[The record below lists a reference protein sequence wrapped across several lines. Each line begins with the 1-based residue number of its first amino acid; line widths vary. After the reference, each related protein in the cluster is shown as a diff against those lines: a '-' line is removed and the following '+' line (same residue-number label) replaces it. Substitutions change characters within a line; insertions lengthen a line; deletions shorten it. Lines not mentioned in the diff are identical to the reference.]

1 VRAFGVSSA
10 APLPPPL
17 EIEDNGAC
25 YIVKDKNG
33 QALAMSISRRSL
45 GQSMMKIRPATHT
58 DDVAAMAV
66 FAINKEPIRVHVSE
80 PELRSHWP

>member
-1 VRAFGVSSA
+1 MLRRSRLLCGLCSSVRAFGVSSA

-33 QALAMSISRRSL
+33 QALAYVYFEEE
-45 GQSMMKIRPATHT
+45 PWTV
-58 DDVAAMAV
+58 DDE
-66 FAINKEPIRVHVSE
+66 N
-80 PELRSHWP
+80 

>member
-1 VRAFGVSSA
+1 MRAFGVSSA

-33 QALAMSISRRSL
+33 QALAYVYFEEE
-45 GQSMMKIRPATHT
+45 PWTV
-58 DDVAAMAV
+58 DDE
-66 FAINKEPIRVHVSE
+66 N
-80 PELRSHWP
+80 